1 MFSLYW
7 FIHIIVGNGAPFIK
21 AISTCQLWCNTCR
34 LSPTFWIIFWTFCL
48 NHRGERRA
56 AWVAS
61 SMFVQ
66 TRFVMTLKCIIK
78 LYFLCKPGSWWHYN
92 DIKSS
97 YACANQVC
105 DIKMTLSHH
114 NMFVQTRFWMTLQQ
128 CLTSYNDIP
137 FLRTLSSTSKIIS
150 GLLFAI
156 HWICFLYLQTGSELH
171 TACYIND
178 KGDKASFFSN
188 SVILVC
194 KFYFIFCILC
204 PTFVFCT
211 LLTLSMTWVTRWAS
225 SQIPNIFKY
234 SYYSQYS

>member
-78 LYFLCKPGSWWHYN
+78 LYLLCKPRSWWHYN

-97 YACANQVC
+97 YVCANQVR
-105 DIKMTLSHH
+105 DIIMKLSHH
-114 NMFVQTRFWMTLQQ
+114 SMFVQNRFVTLQCIINFIVVQTRLVMTLQQ
-128 CLTSYNDIP
+128 CLTSYNDVKP
-137 FLRTLSSTSKIIS
+137 S
-150 GLLFAI
+150 
-156 HWICFLYLQTGSELH
+156 
-171 TACYIND
+171 
-178 KGDKASFFSN
+178 
-188 SVILVC
+188 
-194 KFYFIFCILC
+194 
-204 PTFVFCT
+204 
-211 LLTLSMTWVTRWAS
+211 
-225 SQIPNIFKY
+225 
-234 SYYSQYS
+234 